1 MAEQPFDEQTQEP
14 EEPLDE
20 QPFDEQAFKEYL
32 RGVLKDTNPVITKL
46 ADLPSVWRDTP
57 AGEPDP
63 DHPGFPNRTALL
75 DSYIGMADTQ
85 PPAREGLRSLL
96 REMRESGEDVPT
108 PLVWWA
114 VDQFVQGDPPPK
126 RGRPEEADRDFRVW
140 VVYGLLRGIGYS
152 QEGAIGYIA
161 DLRCSVPETVR
172 SIIRKLERDIRE
184 FEQGIQPR

>member
-75 DSYIGMADTQ
+75 YSYIGMADTQ
-85 PPAREGLRSLL
+85 PPARRDCAVFCARCERAAKMSLRPW
-96 REMRESGEDVPT
+96 SGGPSTNLSRATLPRSAAGRKRRTGTSGFGWFTGCCGASDT
-108 PLVWWA
+108 P
-114 VDQFVQGDPPPK
+114 
-126 RGRPEEADRDFRVW
+126 
-140 VVYGLLRGIGYS
+140 
-152 QEGAIGYIA
+152 
-161 DLRCSVPETVR
+161 
-172 SIIRKLERDIRE
+172 RKA
-184 FEQGIQPR
+184 P